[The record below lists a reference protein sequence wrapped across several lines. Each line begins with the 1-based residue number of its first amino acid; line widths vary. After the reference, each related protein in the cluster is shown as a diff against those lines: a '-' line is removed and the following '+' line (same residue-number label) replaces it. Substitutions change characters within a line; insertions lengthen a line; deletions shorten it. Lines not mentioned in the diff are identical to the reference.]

1 MFWGKTLFE
10 LFEQGGFVMYPLLL
24 CSVVAVCVALER
36 IIVLVHRRGHY
47 ESFMNHLEQR
57 LATQSIADVIHWLR
71 GINFPLAVVASC
83 SLQQDDVN
91 QELREE
97 IVNRE
102 ASQQIT
108 LLERRINW
116 LSVIGTLAPMIGLL
130 GTVCGLVEAF
140 YSIEQAGGQV
150 HPGDLASGI
159 WTALLTT
166 VFGLIVA
173 LPTLAIYHF
182 LDNRIAALALQMS
195 WVSSQIN
202 EWFERTAISKTAD
215 IATEVALSKTSPDVT
230 SDSDSSPHPK
240 NDNR

>member
-24 CSVVAVCVALER
+24 CSVVAVCVTLER
-36 IIVLVHRRGHY
+36 IIVLIHRRGHY
-47 ESFMNHLEQR
+47 ESFMDNLEQR
-57 LATQSIADVIHWLR
+57 LATQSIADVIGWLR
-71 GINFPLAVVASC
+71 NINFPLAIVASC

-140 YSIEQAGGQV
+140 YAIEQAGGQV
-150 HPGDLASGI
+150 HPGDLAAGI

-182 LDNRIAALALQMS
+182 LDNRIAAMALQMS
-195 WVSSQIN
+195 WVSSRIN
-202 EWFERTAISKTAD
+202 EWFEKTAIPRTTRSTAE
-215 IATEVALSKTSPDVT
+215 IALSETSPDVT
-230 SDSDSSPHPK
+230 SDSDPQSHPM
-240 NDNR
+240 DEHR